1 MTMIRSGWSYRF
13 DNIHAVRLEKA
24 PMPVHILY
32 LCTGNSCR
40 SQMAEGW
47 TRVLGGERI
56 SVASA
61 GIEAH
66 GKNPRA
72 IAVMSEAGVDISKQ
86 ESTIV
91 TNGMIQQADVVVT
104 VCGHADELCPVLPP
118 NVKKVH
124 WPLTDPAKAAGSE
137 EEIMAEFRA
146 TRDEVKRRVEKL
158 LARMDR

>member
-1 MTMIRSGWSYRF
+1 MIL
-13 DNIHAVRLEKA
+13 N
-24 PMPVHILY
+24 ILY

-47 TRVLGGERI
+47 TRRLGGAGFSAE
-56 SVASA
+56 SA

-72 IAVMSEAGVDISKQ
+72 IKVMQEAGVDISGQ

-91 TNGMIQQADVVVT
+91 DDEMLGRANIVVT
-104 VCGHADELCPVLPP
+104 VCGHADEQCPALPSG
-118 NVKKVH
+118 VKKVH
-124 WPLTDPAKAAGSE
+124 WPLKDPAKARGSE

-146 TRDEVKRRVEKL
+146 TRDEVKQRVQDL
-158 LARMDR
+158 LTQLAGK